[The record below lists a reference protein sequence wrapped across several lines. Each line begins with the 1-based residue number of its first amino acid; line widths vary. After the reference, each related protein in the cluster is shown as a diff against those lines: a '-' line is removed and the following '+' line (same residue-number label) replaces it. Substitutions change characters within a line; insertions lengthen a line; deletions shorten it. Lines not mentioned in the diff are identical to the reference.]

1 MIDVTIDA
9 RVVEEGGY
17 NAAMEG
23 LSFNKKQSPD
33 EMHQTALKL
42 CKQDG
47 GHNKF
52 LETMTICVKVR
63 APRFWW
69 QEADTYRIST
79 KQSEST
85 MHTLVNELQTIDRE
99 NLTLYGEQ
107 NFDGGYVAF
116 GTLET
121 MYEIANNKEGDVG
134 YEIYGKFG
142 EIAQLI
148 YLKRLMPE
156 GFLQKRMW
164 CMSYKTFRNMYL
176 QRKSHRLPHWPK
188 FLAQVL
194 AQIEHPDLL
203 GL

>member
-9 RVVEEGGY
+9 RVVEESGY

-85 MHTLVNELQTIDRE
+85 MHTLVKELQMTTPQE
-99 NLTLYGEQ
+99 LFTYGAQ
-107 NFDGGYVAF
+107 NFDGGVVSSKVLELMHQVAND
-116 GTLET
+116 EN
-121 MYEIANNKEGDVG
+121 MDVITKLV
-134 YEIYGKFG
+134 E
-142 EIAQLI
+142 
-148 YLKRLMPE
+148 LKRHMPE

-176 QRKSHRLPHWPK
+176 QRMHHRLPHWPK
-188 FLAQVL
+188 FLSQVL